1 MAWSDHAGQRFHK
14 AFFLISLEGRNVRY
28 PSEGLGRVVEVQFSA
43 GKWSTPRSESPPRIE
58 TSSFQSRP
66 WQSARFP
73 TEVGM
78 SIVADRRRQIL
89 PADARANYERLTLGA
104 YPRAGHSVLTAVETG
119 RVGGQPT
126 NTAARRALSNRT
138 IGRVFCQSSLGGP
151 WGGGSPSTPEWRTLR
166 LASPSRPHK
175 GWALPVL

>member
-43 GKWSTPRSESPPRIE
+43 GKWSTPRLESPPRIE

-89 PADARANYERLTLGA
+89 PADARANYERLTLGV
-104 YPRAGHSVLTAVETG
+104 YPRAGHSVGKNLDVLSLRYVGRINFWNADDSGSRLIVVLRKGLSLAV
-119 RVGGQPT
+119 
-126 NTAARRALSNRT
+126 
-138 IGRVFCQSSLGGP
+138 
-151 WGGGSPSTPEWRTLR
+151 R
-166 LASPSRPHK
+166 LLVNGVVSRLLPPHK
-175 GWALPVL
+175 KTHAPWIVFVAREV

>member
-104 YPRAGHSVLTAVETG
+104 YPRAGTL
-119 RVGGQPT
+119 
-126 NTAARRALSNRT
+126 
-138 IGRVFCQSSLGGP
+138 C
-151 WGGGSPSTPEWRTLR
+151 LR
-166 LASPSRPHK
+166 LLRQAGLGANRPTQRQGERCRTELSGGYSASLLWE
-175 GWALPVL
+175 GLGEGVVLQHRSGEH